1 MFDFQNGFFFEHDG
15 STLVCRRSSVQQLQG
30 KVTTTKGSGIITGAD
45 TQLQLNPGDM
55 VVIRGM
61 SYKIVK
67 VNSNTQCL
75 YNQHM
80 RSFC

>member
-15 STLVCRRSSVQQLQG
+15 STLNCVRRSSVQQLQG

-45 TQLQLNPGDM
+45 TQFEAQLNPGDM

-67 VNSNTQCL
+67 VNSNTQML
-75 YNQHM
+75 TTT
-80 RSFC
+80 SI